1 MRFAFKAKDAK
12 QKIQT
17 GVVDAVSKELAVQ
30 ILQENNLN
38 PINIERETGGSSVSQ
53 YLHKSW
59 EKVGKKDLL
68 VFFRQFHA
76 LVSSKVPVVYSLRAI
91 GDQTEHKYLGSI
103 IKDVANDVEDGTTF
117 SEALA
122 RYPDVFP
129 MVITSVIKS
138 GEISGNL
145 DTAIEHVAESTE
157 KNYRITAK
165 IRGALIYPGFILTA
179 ALIVGFLS
187 VVIIVPKL
195 TLIIKDLNAD
205 VPWYTHLVIA
215 IGDFMQAY
223 WWAVLIVIFGFII
236 SVFYYVKTEAGHKEW
251 DKIQL
256 ELPIL
261 GKLFQYLYL
270 TRFANNFVVLL
281 EGGVPIVQSLNT
293 VAEVVNNSI
302 YRGIILRCADEV
314 KTGGNISTILSQSE
328 DYIPGIMTKMVMVGE
343 KTGKIGES
351 LSSVGKFY
359 EQEMDEM
366 VKNMSVLIE
375 PVLIV
380 GLGLGVAFLAFS
392 IILPIYNVVQNF

>member
-1 MRFAFKAKDAK
+1 MRFKFKAKDK
-12 QKIQT
+12 KNKMQN
-17 GVVDAVSKELAVQ
+17 GVVDAISKELAVQ

-38 PINIERETGGSSVSQ
+38 PILVERETGDSSLIQ

-76 LVSSKVPVVYSLRAI
+76 LISSKVPVVYSLRAI
-91 GDQTEHKYLGSI
+91 GDQTEHKYLSSL
-103 IKDVANDVEDGTTF
+103 IKDIANDVEDGTTF
-117 SEALA
+117 SEALG

-129 MVITSVIKS
+129 KVITSVVNA

-145 DTAIEHVAESTE
+145 DESIKHVAESTE

-165 IRGALIYPGFILTA
+165 IRGALIYPAFILTA
-179 ALIVGFLS
+179 ALVVGFLS

-205 VPWYTHLVIA
+205 VPWYTHMVIY

-223 WWAVLIVIFGFII
+223 WWAVLVVIIGFITA
-236 SVFYYVKTEAGHKEW
+236 VAYYVKTEAGRKEW

-256 ELPIL
+256 ELPII

-270 TRFANNFVVLL
+270 TKFANNFVVILD
-281 EGGVPIVQSLNT
+281 GGVPIVQSLNI

-314 KTGGNISTILSQSE
+314 KTGGNISTVLVQS
-328 DYIPGIMTKMVMVGE
+328 DYIPGIVTKMVMVGE
-343 KTGKIGES
+343 KTGKISES
-351 LSSVGKFY
+351 LASVGNFY

-366 VKNMSVLIE
+366 IKNLSVLIE

>member
-1 MRFAFKAKDAK
+1 MRFKFKAKDK
-12 QKIQT
+12 KNKIQS
-17 GVVDAVSKELAVQ
+17 GVVDAISKELAVQ
-30 ILQENNLN
+30 VLQENDLN
-38 PINIERETGGSSVSQ
+38 AILIERETGDSPLSQ

-76 LVSSKVPVVYSLRAI
+76 LISSKVPVVYSLRAI
-91 GDQTEHKYLGSI
+91 GDQTEHKYLSSL
-103 IKDVANDVEDGTTF
+103 IKDIANDVEDGTTF
-117 SEALA
+117 SEALG

-129 MVITSVIKS
+129 KVVTSVINA
-138 GEISGNL
+138 GEVSGNL
-145 DTAIEHVAESTE
+145 EEAIKHVAESTE

-165 IRGALIYPGFILTA
+165 IRGALIYPAFILTA

-195 TLIIKDLNAD
+195 TLIIKDLNAE
-205 VPWYTHLVIA
+205 VPWYTHMVIG

-223 WWAVLIVIFGFII
+223 WWAVLVVIFGFII
-236 SVFYYVKTEAGHKEW
+236 AVAYYVKTEAGHKEW

-256 ELPIL
+256 ELPII
-261 GKLFQYLYL
+261 GKLFRYLYL
-270 TRFANNFVVLL
+270 TKFANNFVVILD
-281 EGGVPIVQSLNT
+281 GGVPIVQSLNI

-302 YRGIILRCADEV
+302 YQGIILRCADEV
-314 KTGGNISTILSQSE
+314 KTGGNISTVLAQS
-328 DYIPGIMTKMVMVGE
+328 DYIPGIVTKMVIVGE
-343 KTGKIGES
+343 KTGKISES
-351 LSSVGKFY
+351 LGSVGNFY

-366 VKNMSVLIE
+366 IKNLSVLIE

>member
-1 MRFAFKAKDAK
+1 MRFKFKAKDK
-12 QKIQT
+12 KNKMQN
-17 GVVDAVSKELAVQ
+17 GVVDAISKELAVQ

-38 PINIERETGGSSVSQ
+38 PILVERETGDSSLIQ

-76 LVSSKVPVVYSLRAI
+76 LISSKVPVVYSLRAI
-91 GDQTEHKYLGSI
+91 GDQTEHKYLSSL
-103 IKDVANDVEDGTTF
+103 IKDIANDVEDGTTF
-117 SEALA
+117 SEALG

-129 MVITSVIKS
+129 KVITSVINA

-145 DTAIEHVAESTE
+145 DESIKHVAESTE

-165 IRGALIYPGFILTA
+165 IRGALIYPAFILTA
-179 ALIVGFLS
+179 ALVVGFLS

-205 VPWYTHLVIA
+205 VPWYTHMVIY

-223 WWAVLIVIFGFII
+223 WWAVLVVIIGFITA
-236 SVFYYVKTEAGHKEW
+236 VAYYVKTEAGRKEW

-256 ELPIL
+256 KLPII

-270 TRFANNFVVLL
+270 TKFANNFVVILD
-281 EGGVPIVQSLNT
+281 GGVPIVQSLNI

-314 KTGGNISTILSQSE
+314 KTGGNISTVLVQS
-328 DYIPGIMTKMVMVGE
+328 DYIPGIVTKMVMVGE
-343 KTGKIGES
+343 KTGKISES
-351 LSSVGKFY
+351 LASVGNFY

-366 VKNMSVLIE
+366 IKNLSVLIE

>member
-1 MRFAFKAKDAK
+1 MRFAFKAKDQK
-12 QKIQT
+12 NKIQS

-30 ILQENNLN
+30 ILQDNKLN
-38 PINIERETGGSSVSQ
+38 PISVERESGDSQLSQ
-53 YLHKSW
+53 YLHKTW

-76 LVSSKVPVVYSLRAI
+76 LISSKVPVVYSLRAI
-91 GDQTEHKYLGSI
+91 GDQTEHKYLGSL
-103 IKDVANDVEDGTTF
+103 IKDIANDVEDGTPF
-117 SEALA
+117 SEALSK
-122 RYPDVFP
+122 YPDVFP
-129 MVITSVIKS
+129 MVVTSVIRS

-145 DTAIEHVAESTE
+145 DTAIKHVAESIE

-165 IRGALIYPGFILTA
+165 IRGALIYPAFILSA
-179 ALIVGFLS
+179 ALVVGFLS

-195 TLIIKDLNAD
+195 TLIIKDLNAE
-205 VPWYTHLVIA
+205 VPWYTHMVIY

-223 WWAVLIVIFGFII
+223 WWAVLVVFFGFVF
-236 SVFYYVKTEAGHKEW
+236 SVFYYVQTEAGKKEW

-256 ELPIL
+256 SLPIL
-261 GKLFQYLYL
+261 GKMFQYLYL

-302 YRGIILRCADEV
+302 YRGIILHCADEV
-314 KTGGNISTILSQSE
+314 KTGGNISTVLNQSE
-328 DYIPGIMTKMVMVGE
+328 YIPGIVTKMVMVGE
-343 KTGKIGES
+343 KTGKISES
-351 LSSVGKFY
+351 LGSVGKFY

-366 VKNMSVLIE
+366 VKNLSVLIE
-375 PVLIV
+375 PILIV